1 MAGDA
6 TAIDWLQPFLV
17 PVNHTLNRL
26 LRLDPASRER
36 LRQLAGRRLAVVIED
51 SPIRLAATF
60 DSEGLALAAWP
71 EGEAADAVVRGSAV
85 SLLALVRDPH
95 DGGDRVSFNGDLGFV
110 RDVRRLLAS
119 LDIEWEEQLAGIVGT
134 KTARRLGA
142 TGRRFRTWADES
154 RQSMESGMAE
164 YLTEESRLLP
174 TRAEAGIFLSAVDRL
189 REDADRL
196 AARLQRL
203 EARLRSPRN
212 DA

>member
-1 MAGDA
+1 M
-6 TAIDWLQPFLV
+6 
-17 PVNHTLNRL
+17 
-26 LRLDPASRER
+26 
-36 LRQLAGRRLAVVIED
+36 
-51 SPIRLAATF
+51 
-60 DSEGLALAAWP
+60 
-71 EGEAADAVVRGSAV
+71 RGSAV